1 MKMEI
6 TDPMSGEELATT
18 VARLLA
24 SPADLVAKVKQ
35 AIIIK

>member
-1 MKMEI
+1 
-6 TDPMSGEELATT
+6 LATT

-24 SPADLVAKVKQ
+24 SPADLVVKVKQ